1 MIARKLTT
9 LQALYRAIVRFYRTR
24 FSRVLTAF
32 PSIYAPEV
40 NSLRARHKGGAVQS
54 MALWGGCFLVVMV
67 TPPGVANLSW
77 SVMGGTE

>member
-1 MIARKLTT
+1 M
-9 LQALYRAIVRFYRTR
+9 
-24 FSRVLTAF
+24 
-32 PSIYAPEV
+32 YAPEV

-77 SVMGGTE
+77 SVTNQFKTLSTDVDVSQEVLHDLDGPVPCMGSANMGVGS